1 MLVHISSSR
10 NVHMVSLHNCPHSIL
25 NGGPHSML
33 IRSNSNSSSLHS
45 MLMNSRSRYGME
57 TRAPVMLLR
66 AGMGIM
72 GIQRWRWVGGV
83 SR

>member
-10 NVHMVSLHNCPHSIL
+10 NVHMVSLCHCPHSIL
-25 NGGPHSML
+25 NGPHSML
-33 IRSNSNSSSLHS
+33 IRSNSNSSSPHS
-45 MLMNSRSRYGME
+45 MLINSRSRYGME